1 MIAMGFF
8 NSKGCVT
15 ILSNDALLN
24 KVLLRQTYLS
34 NLAGTKSQGPH
45 LSFRVLPST
54 CLRNIWK
61 AKTKHG
67 YHFSYAVK
75 SRRGLTD
82 SFRDQVADFRVFSQ
96 QKREYWVTGKMMRR
110 KTMIP
115 STSIVKMPL
124 LRLCFCSKGN
134 LTIICNDNRGYGLFY
149 ATAEPEMRTQM
160 SALPLTAGG
169 LLKEKSLNNSL
180 WWCPEYIGKFCQV
193 LNCVEVLHADALILL
208 LHFWEKR

>member
-1 MIAMGFF
+1 MGNWASHDRNGLLYFQRLRDYTF
-8 NSKGCVT
+8 KWCV
-15 ILSNDALLN
+15 IEQSPSSSD
-24 KVLLRQTYLS
+24 LS

-115 STSIVKMPL
+115 SSSIVKMPL

-160 SALPLTAGG
+160 SALPLTAASRR
-169 LLKEKSLNNSL
+169 K
-180 WWCPEYIGKFCQV
+180 KFEQF
-193 LNCVEVLHADALILL
+193 ALMMCRIHWKILSSIEL
-208 LHFWEKR
+208 